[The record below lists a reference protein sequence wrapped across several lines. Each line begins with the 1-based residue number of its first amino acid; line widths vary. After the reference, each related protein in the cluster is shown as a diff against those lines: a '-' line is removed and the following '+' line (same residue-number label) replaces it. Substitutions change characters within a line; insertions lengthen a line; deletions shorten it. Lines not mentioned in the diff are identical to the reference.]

1 MHNEQRVIKSLRNI
15 FTIYKNDW
23 IRIFQA
29 PVALFLII
37 ALMILPSL
45 YAWFNLKA
53 SWDPYSN
60 TSGIKIAI
68 TNEDEGAVIRDKE
81 VHIGDEIVATLK
93 ANDKLGWTFVSKK
106 EADEGVK
113 KGTYYASL
121 YIPEDFS
128 EKIGTV
134 LEDKQIK
141 PEIEYTVNEKLNAI
155 APKMTSSGAS
165 TIVQSVKESFVE
177 TVSESVLTI
186 FNDAGI
192 KLEEKLPTIR
202 NIESKIFTLEGDIPQ
217 MDALSEKILNLE
229 EKIPEIDEQAQ
240 KLLALESA
248 IPQLN
253 EASENILLLEEKLPE
268 LEKVGEGILLL
279 QEKAPEIEKVAGKVT
294 ELETHFSEISDTVSK
309 AVTNVEKMQEFITTA
324 SGSLEEIEQGITNG
338 QQIAEVLPD
347 FMEEN
352 QEAFNTIGPVYK
364 QNLLLYQK
372 TADAVH
378 QYASLVKSGSLSDQ
392 EITEKASLLK
402 AQVQTSIDSLNRSI
416 VLFTTLNTATT
427 NGQSTLQQEIT
438 DLQSLQT
445 NFNKE
450 KELLGTIQENK
461 EATELL
467 TLSQEAINLSTTM
480 LNRYDTQTA
489 PSINN
494 ALDALKEATQNAG
507 EDLKSAQ
514 ENLPKL
520 KEILV
525 TTKDSLTLA
534 QENLSKLQNNLP
546 AIEKEVKEVSS
557 IIQDNIDDVL
567 EGIDKAADFY
577 TDTFP
582 SLEEKV
588 HVAADFVRNDLPE
601 AEKQLSKV
609 ASIIRN
615 DLPGLE
621 DSVHKV
627 ANLVR
632 DELPGLKDTLT
643 NTADSIRDFEDNY
656 DLGEII
662 SLLKNDI
669 NEESDFMA
677 NPVVLDEHSLFPI
690 PNYGSANSPFYT
702 TLSLWVGGLLL
713 ISLLRV
719 DVRDPE
725 GIYTSNQIYFGRGL
739 TFLTIGLFQSLI
751 VTLGDIFILKAY
763 VANPTAFVLSSILIS
778 MVFMTIVYTLVS
790 VFGNIGKGIAIIFLV
805 LQLSGAGGTF
815 PIQVAPPFFQAINP
829 FLPFTYAINLLRE
842 TVGGMVNET
851 VFHTVSMLLL
861 FGVVAIIIAVFL
873 KKPLANA
880 TKKTAEKARSSEII
894 H

>member
-1 MHNEQRVIKSLRNI
+1 MNKRVIKSLRNI

-23 IRIFQA
+23 IRIFRT
-29 PVALFLII
+29 PVALFLIV

-68 TNEDEGAVIRDKE
+68 TNVDEGAVIRDKE
-81 VHIGDEIVATLK
+81 VHIGDEIVSTLK
-93 ANDKLGWTFVSKK
+93 KNDKLGWTFVSKK
-106 EADEGVK
+106 DADEGVK

-121 YIPEDFS
+121 YIPKDFS

-134 LEDKQIK
+134 LEDEQVK

-192 KLEEKLPTIR
+192 KLEEELPTIR

-217 MDALSEKILNLE
+217 IDALSEKILNLE
-229 EKIPEIDEQAQ
+229 EKIPEIDKQAQ
-240 KLLALESA
+240 KLLSLEAA
-248 IPQLN
+248 IPELN
-253 EASENILLLEEKLPE
+253 AASENILLLEEKLPE
-268 LEKVGEGILLL
+268 LKKVGEGILLL
-279 QEKAPEIEKVAGKVT
+279 QEKAPEIEQVALKVT
-294 ELETHFSEISDTVSK
+294 ELETHFSEISDTVAK
-309 AVTNVEKMQEFITTA
+309 AVANVEKMQDFITTA
-324 SGSLEEIEQGITNG
+324 SGSLEEIEQGINNG
-338 QQIAEVLPD
+338 QQIAEVFPD
-347 FMEEN
+347 FMEKN
-352 QEAFNTIGPVYK
+352 KEAFDTIGPVYK
-364 QNLLLYQK
+364 QNLLLYQN

-378 QYASLVKSGSLSDQ
+378 QYATLVKNGTLSNQ
-392 EITEKASLLK
+392 EITEKASVLET
-402 AQVQTSIDSLNRSI
+402 QVQTSIDSLNRSI
-416 VLFTTLNTATT
+416 TLFTTLNTTT
-427 NGQSTLQQEIT
+427 NNGQASLQQEIT
-438 DLQSLQT
+438 DLQTLQT
-445 NFNKE
+445 NFKKE
-450 KELLGTIQENK
+450 KELLGNIPVNK
-461 EATELL
+461 EATELM
-467 TLSQEAINLSTTM
+467 TLSQEAINLSSTM

-489 PSINN
+489 PGINN
-494 ALDALKEATQNAG
+494 ALDALKDAAQNAG
-507 EDLKSAQ
+507 EDLKTAQ

-520 KEILV
+520 KEILG

-534 QENLSKLQNNLP
+534 QDNLATLQNNLP
-546 AIEKEVKEVSS
+546 TIEEEIQEASS

-567 EGIDKAADFY
+567 KGIDKAADFY

-588 HVAADFVRNDLPE
+588 HRAADFVRNDLPE

-621 DSVHKV
+621 ESVHKV
-627 ANLVR
+627 AGLVR
-632 DELPGLKDTLT
+632 DELPSLKKSLIS
-643 NTADSIRDFEDNY
+643 TADSIRDFEDNY

-739 TFLTIGLFQSLI
+739 TFLTIGFFQSLI

-763 VANPTAFVLSSILIS
+763 VADPVAFILFSMLIS

-790 VFGNIGKGIAIIFLV
+790 VFGNIGKGVAIIFLV

-851 VFHTVSMLLL
+851 VYHAVSMLLL
-861 FGVVAIIIAVFL
+861 FGAIAIITAIFL

>member
-1 MHNEQRVIKSLRNI
+1 MNKREIKSLRNI

-23 IRIFQA
+23 VRIFRT

-81 VHIGDEIVATLK
+81 VHIGDEITSTLK
-93 ANDKLGWTFVSKK
+93 ENDKLGWTFVSKK
-106 EADEGVK
+106 EAAEGVK

-121 YIPEDFS
+121 YIPKDFS

-134 LEDKQIK
+134 LEDEQVK

-192 KLEEKLPTIR
+192 KLEEELPTIR

-217 MDALSEKILNLE
+217 IDALSKKILHLE
-229 EKIPEIDEQAQ
+229 EKLPIIDEQAQ
-240 KLLALESA
+240 KLLALEAA
-248 IPQLN
+248 IPELN
-253 EASENILLLEEKLPE
+253 AASENVLLLEEKLPE
-268 LEKVGEGILLL
+268 LEKVGDGILLL
-279 QEKAPEIEKVAGKVT
+279 QEVAPEMEQAAAKVA
-294 ELETHFSEISDTVSK
+294 ELESHFSAISETVTK

-324 SGSLEEIEQGITNG
+324 SGSLAEIEQGIHNG
-338 QQIAEVLPD
+338 QEIAEVLPE
-347 FMEEN
+347 FIEEN
-352 QEAFNTIGPVYK
+352 SEAFETIGPVYK
-364 QNLLLYQK
+364 QNLLLYEN

-378 QYASLVKSGSLSDQ
+378 QYATLVKTGSLSEQ
-392 EITEKASLLK
+392 EITEKAALLK
-402 AQVQTSIDSLNRSI
+402 TQVQTSIDSLNRSI
-416 VLFTTLNTATT
+416 ALFTTLNTA
-427 NGQSTLQQEIT
+427 NGDAALQQEIT
-438 DLQSLQT
+438 DLQALQT
-445 NFNKE
+445 NFTKE
-450 KELLGTIQENK
+450 KELLGTIQANN
-461 EATELL
+461 AAELMA
-467 TLSQEAINLSTTM
+467 LSQEAINLSTAM

-489 PSINN
+489 PAINN
-494 ALDALKEATQNAG
+494 ALSVLKETAQHAG
-507 EDLKSAQ
+507 ADLKSAQ
-514 ENLPKL
+514 ESLPKL
-520 KEILV
+520 KEVLN

-534 QENLSKLQNNLP
+534 QENLSKLENNLP
-546 AIEKEVKEVSS
+546 AIEKEIQKTSS
-557 IIQDNIDDVL
+557 IIQDNMADVL
-567 EGIDKAADFY
+567 DGIDKAADFY

-609 ASIIRN
+609 ASIIN
-615 DLPGLE
+615 NELPGLE

-627 ANLVR
+627 ADLVR
-632 DELPGLKDTLT
+632 DDLPSFKKTLT
-643 NTADSIRDFEDNY
+643 NTADSIREFEDNY

-677 NPVVLDEHSLFPI
+677 NPVVLDEHSLFAI

-739 TFLTIGLFQSLI
+739 TFLTIGFFQSLI

-763 VANPTAFVLSSILIS
+763 VANPVAFVLFSMLIS
-778 MVFMTIVYTLVS
+778 MIFMTIVYTLVS
-790 VFGNIGKGIAIIFLV
+790 VFGNIGKGVAIIFLV

-842 TVGGMVNET
+842 TVGGMVNEA
-851 VFHTVSMLLL
+851 VYHAVSMLLL
-861 FGVVAIIIAVFL
+861 FGVIAIIVAVFL